1 MKYIKITIISVLLIL
16 TIIIAVLIYLYTNNN
31 NSNNTV
37 LQQNTENT
45 ENIEDT
51 ENTENEQNTIEN
63 NKDNENNVYNNE
75 NISNN
80 EETNSLNTEKDYS
93 IKNMTDRNLFFTI
106 EDCITEYIEYQA
118 KKDDYSVYSILTQD
132 YIDENG
138 ITEENIEQKINFF
151 DKKQIVRVVEMY
163 VQNDEKDNNYKYYVH
178 ARIRENK
185 NLKDDEIAV
194 ESDYYTTVFLNT
206 EDKYYTIN
214 PDINYYNENMSNFK
228 GGQ

>member
-16 TIIIAVLIYLYTNNN
+16 TIIIAILIYLYANNN

-37 LQQNTENT
+37 LQQNIENT
-45 ENIEDT
+45 GNIEDT

-63 NKDNENNVYNNE
+63 NNDNE

-106 EDCITEYIEYQA
+106 EDCITE
-118 KKDDYSVYSILTQD
+118 

-214 PDINYYNENMSNFK
+214 SDINYYNENMSNFK